1 MKEIK
6 FKAWDKKKKDFV
18 FYPHGIQTTVMLDGS
33 KVITIDDED
42 VEFLLFTGLKDKNG
56 KEIYEGDIV
65 KLIDVVNEESIGEVI
80 FNEKDA
86 SFRVKTIEGKNIDFW
101 GFYQLL
107 SIFMLEIEVIG
118 NIYENPELLERKW
131 GLNTQKGINT
141 MLKKLL

>member
-56 KEIYEGDIV
+56 KEVYEGDICEYHNGRGVYVGVV
-65 KLIDVVNEESIGEVI
+65 KYIQEYSAFRIE
-80 FNEKDA
+80 FNDGTWTDLA
-86 SFRVKTIEGKNIDFW
+86 FV
-101 GFYQLL
+101 
-107 SIFMLEIEVIG
+107 EVIG
-118 NIYENPELLERKW
+118 NIYENPELLEQE
-131 GLNTQKGINT
+131 G
-141 MLKKLL
+141 

>member
-1 MKEIK
+1 MREIK

-18 FYPHGIQTTVMLDGS
+18 FYPNGIQTMVMLDGS

-118 NIYENPELLERKW
+118 NIYENPELLEE
-131 GLNTQKGINT
+131 
-141 MLKKLL
+141 